1 MNLRSDKA
9 LRGILWN
16 QRGSL
21 LVLKD
26 VELLEPGRQ
35 AVGVDGEVI
44 VDAANIDFVQV
55 LDGAG

>member
-55 LDGAG
+55 LGGAS